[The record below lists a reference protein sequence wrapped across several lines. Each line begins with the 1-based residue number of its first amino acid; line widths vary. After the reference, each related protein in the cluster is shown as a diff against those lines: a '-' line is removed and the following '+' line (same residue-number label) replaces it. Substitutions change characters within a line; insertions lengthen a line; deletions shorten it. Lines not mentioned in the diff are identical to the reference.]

1 VTLGLDTSSTAISFR
16 MAINPANNGVRLTR
30 VSDQFPSYQTAK
42 VYIDGIFAG
51 TWMEPWNNPDSR
63 WLNDVF
69 EIPGN
74 LAAGKQA
81 INVLLVPLT
90 GPTGTSAWTAA
101 HYEVTSEVAPFTDT
115 QNPGP
120 ITGLAATGSVNSI
133 NVSWEPD
140 TDGIGVVSYQVYG
153 SMNRSVPVNSSTL
166 VGQPPVP
173 GFQHSGLGP
182 GQQWYYRVRAVDGN
196 GHLGPISGVVS
207 ARTGP

>member
-1 VTLGLDTSSTAISFR
+1 

-30 VSDQFPSYQTAK
+30 IADQLLSYQTAN

-51 TWMEPWNNPDSR
+51 TWIEPWNNPDSR
-63 WLNDVF
+63 WINDVF
-69 EIPGN
+69 DISGG
-74 LAAGKQA
+74 LSGGKKA
-81 INVLLVPLT
+81 INVLLAPLN
-90 GPTGTSAWTAA
+90 GPTGTSVWTAA

-120 ITGLAATGSVNSI
+120 IIGLAATGSVNSI
-133 NVSWEPD
+133 NLSWEPD
-140 TDGIGVVSYQVYG
+140 TDGIGVVSYLVYG
-153 SMNRSVPVNSSTL
+153 SMNPSVPVNSSTL

-173 GFQHSGLGP
+173 GFQHTGLGL

>member
-1 VTLGLDTSSTAISFR
+1 MLLGDTLLNR
-16 MAINPANNGVRLTR
+16 MLFAAYLYLH
-30 VSDQFPSYQTAK
+30 QLLSYQTAN

-63 WLNDVF
+63 WINDVF
-69 EIPGN
+69 DISGK
-74 LAAGKQA
+74 LTGGKQA

-90 GPTGTSAWTAA
+90 GPTGTSVWTAA

-115 QNPGP
+115 TNPGP

-133 NVSWEPD
+133 NLSWEPD
-140 TDGIGVVSYQVYG
+140 TNSIGVVSYQVYG
-153 SMNRSVPVNSSTL
+153 SMNPSVPVNSSTL

-173 GFQHSGLGP
+173 GFQHTGLGL

-207 ARTGP
+207 ARTAP